1 MAKKVLLINDLAGYG
16 KVALAAMLPVL
27 SYLKY
32 ETYNLPTAI
41 VSNTLDYGK
50 FDILDTTQYMKN
62 TLRVWKELD
71 FRFDA
76 ISTGFIV
83 SQEQTQMVTD
93 FCRENSAKGV
103 TVFTDPIMGDDG
115 RLYNGMSEE
124 TVELMRKLVSV
135 ADYIVPNYT
144 EACYLTGTAYEVEGV
159 SEEAYRKMI
168 DALRTLGAKS
178 VVITSAVVKDS
189 DKKSVVGYD
198 HKEGK
203 YFRIDF
209 EEIPVRFPG
218 TGDIF
223 SAVFMAKILAGEN
236 LHNATQKAMDAV
248 RTMIAENTENVDK
261 FKGIPLETCLY
272 LKLNGSKRNR
282 KWIPSE
288 ADF

>member
-16 KVALAAMLPVL
+16 KVALSAMLPVL

-93 FCRENSAKGV
+93 FCRENAEKSV

-144 EACYLTGTAYEVEGV
+144 EACYLTGTAYEAEGV
-159 SEEAYRKMI
+159 SEEAYHKMI
-168 DALRTLGAKS
+168 NALRILGAKS
-178 VVITSAVVKDS
+178 VVITSAIVKDS
-189 DKKSVVGYD
+189 DKKSVMGYD
-198 HKEGK
+198 HKEEK

-223 SAVFMAKILAGEN
+223 SAVFMAKILAGES
-236 LHNATQKAMDAV
+236 LYDATQKAMDAV
-248 RTMIAENTENVDK
+248 RAMIVENAENVDK
-261 FKGIPLETCLY
+261 FKGIPLETCLEV
-272 LKLNGSKRNR
+272 LDR
-282 KWIPSE
+282 
-288 ADF
+288 